1 MADFH
6 VYASSPLTGEVY
18 VVRGDA
24 ATGALE
30 RIQTV
35 PLGGQG
41 LAMTQS
47 ADRRF
52 LDVLSL
58 ASLDRHAQAYY
69 TTLRIDP
76 ASGRLDS
83 LGRVP
88 APAYMVHLSV
98 DRTGRYLLGATQ
110 GHHRIDRPA
119 RRPADHAR

>member
-1 MADFH
+1 M
-6 VYASSPLTGEVY
+6 
-18 VVRGDA
+18 VRGDG

-35 PLGGQG
+35 SLGGQG

-52 LDVLSL
+52 LYVLSL
-58 ASLDRHAQAYY
+58 ASLDRHAQAHY

-76 ASGRLDS
+76 SSGRLEP

-88 APAYMVHLSV
+88 APAYMVHLSGV
-98 DRTGRYLLGATQ
+98 AEESGDKPKSDCYVGAEN
-110 GHHRIDRPA
+110 
-119 RRPADHAR
+119 